1 MCPLFSIFC
10 VRLQIRMSNNSQYS
24 LCIHCWQVLATNP
37 FICIRV
43 SVHLCVHAW
52 SLQITT
58 ASPWRWMSMWRYQ
71 PAKPRCSGAT
81 NLKCSSVP
89 GTLSVICW
97 PQGERLNQISIHADW
112 LINYRIHALAF
123 MSEDVWLCE
132 IHRWQAPIQATLCCV
147 GIVFSSGDSTARIW
161 NLNENN
167 NSSSTQLVLRHC
179 IREGGQDVPSNKD
192 VTSLDWN
199 VGFPYDHSTSLPLC
213 FYFEL
218 NGLCNAGQWSNRS
231 VVSPSNRAMGLS
243 WQQAHMMGLPG
254 YGPRMVC
261 PPSTYC
267 CFSGQWVFTSVV
279 GKYCA
284 ASMIVLW
291 TLFKSLK
298 QMDMSFIHQEIWRA
312 PWGSTKGPYLHSSG
326 TRRGTIFSVPV

>member
-1 MCPLFSIFC
+1 
-10 VRLQIRMSNNSQYS
+10 MSNNSQYS

-37 FICIRV
+37 FICTHV

-58 ASPWRWMSMWRYQ
+58 VSPWRWMSMWRYQ

-81 NLKCSSVP
+81 NPKCSSVP
-89 GTLSVICW
+89 GTLSAICW
-97 PQGERLNQISIHADW
+97 PRGECLNQISIHADW

-132 IHRWQAPIQATLCCV
+132 IHRWQAPIQVTLCCV

-199 VGFPYDHSTSLPLC
+199 VGFPHDHSASLPFC

-218 NGLCNAGQWSNRS
+218 NGLCSAGQWSNRS

-243 WQQAHMMGLPG
+243 WQRAHMMGLPG
-254 YGPRMVC
+254 YGQRMVC
-261 PPSTYC
+261 PPALPRA
-267 CFSGQWVFTSVV
+267 VV
-279 GKYCA
+279 SLVNGFLP
-284 ASMIVLW
+284 VLW
-291 TLFKSLK
+291 ENIV
-298 QMDMSFIHQEIWRA
+298 QHQW
-312 PWGSTKGPYLHSSG
+312 SSYE
-326 TRRGTIFSVPV
+326 RFLRL